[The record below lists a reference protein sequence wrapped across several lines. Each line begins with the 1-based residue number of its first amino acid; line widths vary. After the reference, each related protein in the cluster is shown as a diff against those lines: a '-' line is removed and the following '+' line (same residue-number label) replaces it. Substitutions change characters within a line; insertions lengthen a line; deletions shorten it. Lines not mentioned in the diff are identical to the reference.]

1 MNNAKALKLINFV
14 LAFLWIYQGLV
25 PKIIF
30 INVDEIFVWQSIGLS
45 FEYAKLAGRASGL
58 GEIIFGLL
66 FVFINQKYIH
76 YLSIL
81 GLLGLLLLIG
91 SLIPSTL
98 ISPYNPIVMNISMI
112 SLSVIYLLLLKEQTT
127 YLHKTAQ

>member
-14 LAFLWIYQGLV
+14 LAFLWIYQGFV

-30 INVDEIFVWQSIGLS
+30 INADEIFVWQSIGLS
-45 FEYAKLAGRASGL
+45 FEYSKLAGRASGL

-91 SLIPSTL
+91 FLIPSTL

-112 SLSVIYLLLLKEQTT
+112 SLSVIYLL
-127 YLHKTAQ
+127 Y